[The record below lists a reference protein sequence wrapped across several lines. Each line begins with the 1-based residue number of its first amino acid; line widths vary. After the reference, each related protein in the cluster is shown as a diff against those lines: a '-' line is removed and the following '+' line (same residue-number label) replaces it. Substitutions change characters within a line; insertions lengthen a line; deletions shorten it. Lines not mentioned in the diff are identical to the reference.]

1 MNLIA
6 EDFSTRSLL
15 AGERYKAKIAFVS
28 PHTRRNSFEDEP
40 KCFLGVSL
48 ENRNFTPNR
57 FHSMVEWAARRFE
70 KCSILIGDHIHRIT
84 LQSTRD
90 MPEEDA
96 RREAVRLGD
105 AFMEESRLIV
115 DAYRHATDFQYITC
129 SEIQAST
136 ECKDFYSSLRN
147 YFLEHSGF
155 RDSVEKFGRNY
166 HRHNCEK
173 LSEEQQRHRLDFSSR
188 YFLEEFSVFACLV
201 RKGFKVMAYPGAFST
216 LAEIAAGDFPG
227 MLDELQ
233 KLTVVSLQLKR
244 R

>member
-166 HRHNCEK
+166 HRHNWEK
-173 LSEEQQRHRLDFSSR
+173 LSEEQQRHRLVSVHSKTSCHPADFRPRVTSHSTTR
-188 YFLEEFSVFACLV
+188 GYFHEKTPHRRTVASPN
-201 RKGFKVMAYPGAFST
+201 RS
-216 LAEIAAGDFPG
+216 AA
-227 MLDELQ
+227 
-233 KLTVVSLQLKR
+233 
-244 R
+244 

>member
-1 MNLIA
+1 ML
-6 EDFSTRSLL
+6 SGRQ
-15 AGERYKAKIAFVS
+15 
-28 PHTRRNSFEDEP
+28 P
-40 KCFLGVSL
+40 

-147 YFLEHSGF
+147 YFLEHS
-155 RDSVEKFGRNY
+155 DSEIRWK
-166 HRHNCEK
+166 
-173 LSEEQQRHRLDFSSR
+173 S
-188 YFLEEFSVFACLV
+188 LEETTTGIIGRS
-201 RKGFKVMAYPGAFST
+201 
-216 LAEIAAGDFPG
+216 
-227 MLDELQ
+227 
-233 KLTVVSLQLKR
+233 
-244 R
+244 